1 MSVVEKCR
9 PHKIWSELSPEELMA
24 AIGNLGP
31 DSFGRRGVDPNWLNG
46 FVEQSIGKDGLTPD
60 QAEEAKA
67 IIDSL
72 APPRK

>member
-1 MSVVEKCR
+1 
-9 PHKIWSELSPEELMA
+9 MA